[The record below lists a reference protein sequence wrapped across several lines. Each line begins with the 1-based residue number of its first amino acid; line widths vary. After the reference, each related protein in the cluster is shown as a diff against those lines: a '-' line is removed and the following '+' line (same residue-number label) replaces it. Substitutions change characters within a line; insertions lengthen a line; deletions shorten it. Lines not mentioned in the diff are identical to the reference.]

1 MDYEEDGRQSYRR
14 RPRRDDVDGGFDD
27 RGRPKKKKLMDQG
40 EDDEAEEI
48 NAGKRKR
55 KRR

>member
-1 MDYEEDGRQSYRR
+1 MDYEEDGRQSNRR
-14 RPRRDDVDGGFDD
+14 RPSRDDVDGGFDD

-48 NAGKRKR
+48 N
-55 KRR
+55 

>member
-1 MDYEEDGRQSYRR
+1 MDYEEDGRQSNRR

-27 RGRPKKKKLMDQG
+27 RGRPKKKLMNMG

-48 NAGKRKR
+48 NLGRRKR